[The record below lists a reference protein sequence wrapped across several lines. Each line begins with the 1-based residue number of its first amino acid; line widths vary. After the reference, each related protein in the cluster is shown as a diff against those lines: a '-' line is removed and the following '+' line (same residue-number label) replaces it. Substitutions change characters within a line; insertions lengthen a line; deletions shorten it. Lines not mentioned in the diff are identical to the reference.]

1 MEKKLNKIEGLISIS
16 RKAGFAIIGQDNLKG
31 YAKKLYLLLVD
42 VTAGKSLKREINFLA
57 QKTNAQLFELENLGD
72 LIGIENCK
80 VVGLKNKAISENII
94 ECLKGE

>member
-1 MEKKLNKIEGLISIS
+1 MNKIEGLISIS
-16 RKAGFAIIGQDNLKG
+16 RKAGFVIIGLDNLKG
-31 YAKKLYLLLVD
+31 YDKKLYLLLVD